1 MYPRGRNNIRGSPI
15 DSYHTPLHNAKK
27 YLELLTPWDADAVLM
42 GELGIWTSELS
53 QKYSF
58 TYADYCTA
66 DDLEAIAATRGLGNI
81 IANRRQTSFF
91 GVRANE
97 WFQCMESTYAFWH
110 QYTLFWTFRKKQ

>member
-42 GELGIWTSELS
+42 GESGRWSVEMTR
-53 QKYSF
+53 KYSF
-58 TYADYCTA
+58 TYGDNCTA

-81 IANRRQTSFF
+81 IANKQSDTVKQAFLES
-91 GVRANE
+91 VRTNE
-97 WFQCMESTYAFWH
+97 RF
-110 QYTLFWTFRKKQ
+110 